1 MIFLRPFGA
10 VFFLSIAVYLTLT
23 SLWTFPLFVRNLPT
37 GFLLS
42 EVVFLCATGESV
54 HRLTGVFIPD
64 AQQRGGKIRVV
75 GAVGKM
81 LRFQRESVSGVPH
94 GEKLRA
100 RLIGEAFDL
109 NAAFYAI
116 GHHRRLGKIGM
127 TVDIGMTEDKGMVVS
142 ARGFFIIRHIA

>member
-1 MIFLRPFGA
+1 M
-10 VFFLSIAVYLTLT
+10 T
-23 SLWTFPLFVRNLPT
+23 
-37 GFLLS
+37 LLS
-42 EVVFLCATGESV
+42 HRKTV
-54 HRLTGVFIPD
+54 HRFTAEFVSDSQPC
-64 AQQRGGKIRVV
+64 AGKIGVV

-81 LRFQRESVSGVPH
+81 LRFQRESVSGISH
-94 GEKLRA
+94 GKKLRA
-100 RLIGEAFDL
+100 GLIGKAFDL